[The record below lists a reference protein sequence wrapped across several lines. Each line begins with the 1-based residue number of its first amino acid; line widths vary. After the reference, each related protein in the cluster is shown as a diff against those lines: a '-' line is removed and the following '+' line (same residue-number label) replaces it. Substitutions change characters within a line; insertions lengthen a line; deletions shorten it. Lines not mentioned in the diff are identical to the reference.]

1 MGGDAECLERGA
13 WSAGRQAAR
22 HGDGCLARASVR
34 LPHVL
39 CLTHAPTLLSC
50 LLATRQVTYTDQ
62 TGQGECK
69 TCPTGTSTI
78 FGLMWED
85 VGSVEP
91 SIGSEIYNWQL
102 AAQLRP
108 SPEGS
113 GRVEL
118 TAAELASYHAQRASI
133 VSSSFI
139 RAGLTYFRPLGVGC
153 QSCPAGKKSTAA
165 GCVDCEMVSVMF

>member
-1 MGGDAECLERGA
+1 LELGA